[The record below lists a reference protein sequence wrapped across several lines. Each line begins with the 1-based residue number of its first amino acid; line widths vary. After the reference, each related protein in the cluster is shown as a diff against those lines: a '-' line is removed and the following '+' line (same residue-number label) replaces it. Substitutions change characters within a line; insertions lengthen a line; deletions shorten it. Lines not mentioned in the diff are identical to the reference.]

1 MWGVQKKS
9 IKWKIKKAIE
19 HEWHSLDGF
28 SFIRPSKSVPSKTLD
43 SMYILITV
51 VTRDSHRAFHHTNT
65 HTHPHIRI
73 PAAPLVCV
81 INCACFVLA
90 NGWLLIYACCNYRP
104 TMSLGSSRQVS
115 SRVDES
121 SPVVM
126 KPLATWWWQ
135 PNQPTHSPT
144 LVWPE
149 QWKFISRLSKC
160 SAHLECRSKS
170 SSILSFHWLES
181 HTVLCVCVI
190 FIQETTATW

>member
-1 MWGVQKKS
+1 MGFGGERFNFSNWNCFWIKSLSEIVNGFLNGSLYLDLNREFALLCEEYKKKS

-65 HTHPHIRI
+65 HKHPHIRI

-81 INCACFVLA
+81 INCACFVFA

-126 KPLATWWWQ
+126 KPLATW
-135 PNQPTHSPT
+135 
-144 LVWPE
+144 
-149 QWKFISRLSKC
+149 
-160 SAHLECRSKS
+160 
-170 SSILSFHWLES
+170 
-181 HTVLCVCVI
+181 
-190 FIQETTATW
+190 